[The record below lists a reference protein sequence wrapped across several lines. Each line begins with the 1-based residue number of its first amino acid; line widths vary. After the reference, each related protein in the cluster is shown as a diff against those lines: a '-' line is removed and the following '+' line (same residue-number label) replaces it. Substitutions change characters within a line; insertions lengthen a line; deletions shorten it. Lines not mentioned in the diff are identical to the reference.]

1 MYKASTFGSRLE
13 HTGWLRGA
21 IGYVRTCI
29 QPGVWRTYPSTY
41 VLLNGV
47 SARCIFRDLSSHKPG
62 RRGSY
67 LGSIIRRAAEQEYDV
82 LTFSLGTYLPAM

>member
-1 MYKASTFGSRLE
+1 MAQGG
-13 HTGWLRGA
+13 HW
-21 IGYVRTCI
+21 VRTYMYTARC
-29 QPGVWRTYPSTY
+29 VAHLSKY